1 MTYVR
6 IGHFKSKSDSAAE
19 LCRIYEQEAI
29 PEIRAS
35 EGNVSAALLRQH
47 QEADAFLAITLWRTR
62 ASAEAY
68 DASGAAARVVG
79 KVRHLFDGPP
89 TLTTYDAFGV

>member
-6 IGHFKSKSDSAAE
+6 IGHFKAKSEGIAE

-35 EGNVSAALLRQH
+35 EGNVSAALLH
-47 QEADAFLAITLWRTR
+47 QLLLRDNVLRRMWSGR
-62 ASAEAY
+62 AP
-68 DASGAAARVVG
+68 
-79 KVRHLFDGPP
+79 GP
-89 TLTTYDAFGV
+89 